1 MFLLSHLNIGSFTS
15 QYWPCHLL
23 SVGAIY
29 KRQWPLRFC
38 TSLKFLISK
47 CFFTILSK
55 GEPYYLGMLFF
66 GKDPLLSKYK
76 QKSGD
81 FKNKNSSLTEG
92 ETSYMSTQGR
102 GQITFSLILK
112 HCYFKIKNLMLA
124 TKHFSFGHE
133 DGQGHGKVSQALQN

>member
-1 MFLLSHLNIGSFTS
+1 
-15 QYWPCHLL
+15 
-23 SVGAIY
+23 
-29 KRQWPLRFC
+29 
-38 TSLKFLISK
+38 
-47 CFFTILSK
+47 
-55 GEPYYLGMLFF
+55 MLFF

-112 HCYFKIKNLMLA
+112 HYYFKIKNLMLA

-133 DGQGHGKVSQALQN
+133 DGQRHGKVSQALQN

>member
-1 MFLLSHLNIGSFTS
+1 M
-15 QYWPCHLL
+15 
-23 SVGAIY
+23 
-29 KRQWPLRFC
+29 
-38 TSLKFLISK
+38 
-47 CFFTILSK
+47 SK

-112 HCYFKIKNLMLA
+112 HSYFKIKNLMLA
-124 TKHFSFGHE
+124 TKHFFSGQE
-133 DGQGHGKVSQALQN
+133 DGGGHDKVS

>member
-1 MFLLSHLNIGSFTS
+1 
-15 QYWPCHLL
+15 
-23 SVGAIY
+23 
-29 KRQWPLRFC
+29 
-38 TSLKFLISK
+38 
-47 CFFTILSK
+47 
-55 GEPYYLGMLFF
+55 MLFF

-102 GQITFSLILK
+102 GQVTFSLLLK

-124 TKHFSFGHE
+124 SKHFSIGRE
-133 DGQGHGKVSQALQN
+133 DGRGRDKVSQALQN

>member
-1 MFLLSHLNIGSFTS
+1 
-15 QYWPCHLL
+15 
-23 SVGAIY
+23 
-29 KRQWPLRFC
+29 
-38 TSLKFLISK
+38 
-47 CFFTILSK
+47 
-55 GEPYYLGMLFF
+55 MLFF

-112 HCYFKIKNLMLA
+112 HSYFKIKNLMLA
-124 TKHFSFGHE
+124 TKHFFSGQE
-133 DGQGHGKVSQALQN
+133 DGGGHDKVSWALQN